1 MLYGVRLSLKLLDD
15 LVHICNSSGLLDLI
29 QGLLVPFE
37 LLFLHLGSLLSF
49 VLFVDRLQSDVV
61 LDLLLV
67 IQLLVSLLPVLLLH
81 VLLLLIAVLDLFG
94 LKLELFLHKLLP
106 DLVLLLKF
114 LKFILSDF
122 LSVLGVIGQ

>member
-37 LLFLHLGSLLSF
+37 LLFLHLGSLLGF

-94 LKLELFLHKLLP
+94 LELELFLHKLLP